1 MKENRE
7 KYRQLQKDLIRRGA
21 AAGGDTNQGSHL
33 Q

>member
-7 KYRQLQKDLIRRGA
+7 KYTQLQKDLIRGAA